1 MGIKAEWDKAPD
13 WAKLLL
19 AIASIIAI
27 VKWFPIVELLQLFF
41 YVVIIPLGLLMAIG
55 FVSHEAFDSFIETYR
70 AVIEKLKEG
79 NNNPPPVQVSPE
91 QPRNNDEEASN

>member
-1 MGIKAEWDKAPD
+1 MGIRAEWDKAPD

-19 AIASIIAI
+19 AIASIISI

-55 FVSHEAFDSFIETYR
+55 FVSHEAFDSFIETYK
-70 AVIEKLKEG
+70 AVIEKLREG
-79 NNNPPPVQVSPE
+79 NNNPPSVQVSTE
-91 QPRNNDEEASN
+91 QSNNEEASN

>member
-1 MGIKAEWDKAPD
+1 MGIKAEWEKAPD

-55 FVSHEAFDSFIETYR
+55 FVSHEAFDSFIETYK
-70 AVIEKLKEG
+70 AVIEKLREG
-79 NNNPPPVQVSPE
+79 NNNPPSVQVSTE
-91 QPRNNDEEASN
+91 QSNNEEASN

>member
-1 MGIKAEWDKAPD
+1 MGIRAEWDKAPD

-55 FVSHEAFDSFIETYR
+55 FVSHEAFDSFIETYK
-70 AVIEKLKEG
+70 AVIEKLREG
-79 NNNPPPVQVSPE
+79 NNSPPSVQVSTE
-91 QPRNNDEEASN
+91 QSNNEEASN

>member
-41 YVVIIPLGLLMAIG
+41 YIVIIPLGLLMAIG
-55 FVSHEAFDSFIETYR
+55 FVSHEAFDSFIETYKS
-70 AVIEKLKEG
+70 VIEKLRES
-79 NNNPPPVQVSPE
+79 NNNTPPVQATE
-91 QPRNNDEEASN
+91 QPSNDEEASN

>member
-55 FVSHEAFDSFIETYR
+55 FVSHEAFDSFIETYK
-70 AVIEKLKEG
+70 AVIEKLREG
-79 NNNPPPVQVSPE
+79 NNNPPSVQVSPE
-91 QPRNNDEEASN
+91 QPRNDDEEASN

>member
-55 FVSHEAFDSFIETYR
+55 FVSHEAFDSFIETYK

>member
-1 MGIKAEWDKAPD
+1 MGIRAEWDKAPD

-55 FVSHEAFDSFIETYR
+55 FVSHEAFDSFIETYK
-70 AVIEKLKEG
+70 AVIEKLREG
-79 NNNPPPVQVSPE
+79 NNTPPSVQVSTE
-91 QPRNNDEEASN
+91 QSNNEEASN

>member
-27 VKWFPIVELLQLFF
+27 IKWFPIVELLQLFF
-41 YVVIIPLGLLMAIG
+41 YIVIIPLGLFMAIG

>member
-1 MGIKAEWDKAPD
+1 MGIRAEWDKAPD

-55 FVSHEAFDSFIETYR
+55 FVSHEAFDSFIETYK
-70 AVIEKLKEG
+70 AVIEKLREG
-79 NNNPPPVQVSPE
+79 NNDPPSVQVSTE
-91 QPRNNDEEASN
+91 QSNNEEASN

>member
-1 MGIKAEWDKAPD
+1 MGIKAEWEKAPD

-55 FVSHEAFDSFIETYR
+55 FVSHEAFDSFIETYK
-70 AVIEKLKEG
+70 AVIEKLREG
-79 NNNPPPVQVSPE
+79 NNNPPSVQVSTE
-91 QPRNNDEEASN
+91 QSNNKEASN

>member
-1 MGIKAEWDKAPD
+1 MGIRDEWDKAPD

-55 FVSHEAFDSFIETYR
+55 FVSHEAFDSFIETYK
-70 AVIEKLKEG
+70 AVIEKLREG
-79 NNNPPPVQVSPE
+79 NNNPPSVQVSTE
-91 QPRNNDEEASN
+91 QSNNEEASN

>member
-1 MGIKAEWDKAPD
+1 MGIRAEWDKAPD

-55 FVSHEAFDSFIETYR
+55 FVSHEAFDSFIETYK
-70 AVIEKLKEG
+70 AVIEKLREG
-79 NNNPPPVQVSPE
+79 NNTPPSVQVSTE
-91 QPRNNDEEASN
+91 QSRNDEEASN

>member
-55 FVSHEAFDSFIETYR
+55 FVSHEAFDSFIETYK
-70 AVIEKLKEG
+70 AVIEKLREG
-79 NNNPPPVQVSPE
+79 NNNPPSVQVSPE
-91 QPRNNDEEASN
+91 QPRNDEEASN

>member
-1 MGIKAEWDKAPD
+1 MGIKTEWDKAPD

-55 FVSHEAFDSFIETYR
+55 FVSHEAFDSFIETYK
-70 AVIEKLKEG
+70 AVIEKLREG
-79 NNNPPPVQVSPE
+79 NNNPPSVQVSPE
-91 QPRNNDEEASN
+91 QPRNDEEASN

>member
-1 MGIKAEWDKAPD
+1 MGIRAEWDKAPD

-55 FVSHEAFDSFIETYR
+55 FVSHEAFDSFIETYK
-70 AVIEKLKEG
+70 AVIEKLREG
-79 NNNPPPVQVSPE
+79 NSNPPPVQVSPE
-91 QPRNNDEEASN
+91 QPRNDEEASN

>member
-1 MGIKAEWDKAPD
+1 MGIRAEWDKAPD

-55 FVSHEAFDSFIETYR
+55 FVSHEAFDSFIETYK
-70 AVIEKLKEG
+70 AVIEKLREG
-79 NNNPPPVQVSPE
+79 NNNPQSVQVSTE
-91 QPRNNDEEASN
+91 QSNNEEASN

>member
-1 MGIKAEWDKAPD
+1 MGIRAEWDKAPD

-55 FVSHEAFDSFIETYR
+55 FVSHEAFDSFIETYK
-70 AVIEKLKEG
+70 AVIEKLREG
-79 NNNPPPVQVSPE
+79 NNNPPSVQVSTE
-91 QPRNNDEEASN
+91 QSNNEEASN